1 MSRTAGTLG
10 LVLALSTPGASW
22 AQAPATAMSG
32 MARVTSV
39 DTGSGH
45 VTLETDGTTGMELSG
60 LNVGDQVRIE
70 TLSKGPEDGET
81 PRSTSSPLLGAVG
94 FAVVGAAIIF
104 RLRRPRTI

>member
-10 LVLALSTPGASW
+10 LVLALSTPGGSW
-22 AQAPATAMSG
+22 AQAPPTSMS
-32 MARVTSV
+32 ARVTSV
-39 DTGSGH
+39 DTASGH

-94 FAVVGAAIIF
+94 FAVVGAAIVF